1 LTRAAG
7 ARALLALVLGAG
19 AATSARVTT
28 AAFTEAEAAP
38 AEDAGAF
45 LARAERAWS
54 LRDAAAYLALWA
66 FPSPEARAAE
76 AAFAARHL
84 GADESRLSVQKPET
98 PPAAGRFRANAEA
111 FTIEEPRARV
121 EQWRFV
127 VERRERGW
135 ALVGREPTGGI
146 DGLVHLSLDPAGFR
160 AEGLTLRL
168 PDFEVRMDR
177 GTLFTSPATIGP
189 TALLFVGEGTVKVSP
204 SPPAEREQLR
214 QFSGQAE
221 MVENVR
227 AVFARI
233 HPADLHRVL
242 SPVRLEPDPAAAGR
256 LAAAERFFRENVP
269 LSFVLDASL
278 PGSPWWMLPGVGD
291 ASVSFRTEKRGLLA
305 FTVSSAEPEGISFF
319 DRARRRQI
327 CLYPL
332 PGREGRYDEDEG
344 RRFDVLH
351 HDLRLRLEPS
361 RFEIEGQDTLR
372 VRQAGGA
379 SMIRLRLDD
388 SLRVLGVSSPEG
400 GDHLFFRV
408 RNQDSLMVALGPL
421 AELTEFSLTIRYEG
435 SHRPE
440 IVERELL
447 QFPPPE
453 PAPSREELP
462 IEGVVVYANRTAW
475 YPFANADDYALAT
488 VRIDTPRE
496 YTGITGGLR
505 TTARVE
511 GARKVM
517 EFRQDRPGKYITL
530 VVGRFI
536 EVGTRVEGAVAF
548 RAYGL
553 GRTQDEAARLLAR
566 AGEILRFFET
576 EFGPFPYSSLT
587 LLAIEGLT
595 PGGHSPPGM
604 VVMAERPVFI
614 RRPLRDD
621 PAGFDDVPDFFLAH
635 ELAHQWWGHGVAGE
649 NYRERWL
656 SEGAAQY
663 AAALWVRHAQGEEV
677 FRGVL
682 RRMAQ
687 WALRETGEGPLSLGY
702 RLGHVKGDPQI
713 YRAVVYDKGA
723 YILHM
728 LRQVIG
734 DAAFREALVAFQAEH
749 RFAKAGTEHLQE
761 VFQRVSGRD
770 LSAYFREWVYGTRLP
785 QLRLAHRTEPGSS
798 GFRTLVE
805 VGATDLPGTVPL
817 EIAVVHRA
825 GRETRTVMLEPGG
838 GRFTVETAARPRKVE
853 VNADRDLLLTVK
865 GS

>member
-1 LTRAAG
+1 MTRAAG
-7 ARALLALVLGAG
+7 AGALAALVLGIP
-19 AATSARVTT
+19 TSAGIP
-28 AAFTEAEAAP
+28 ASAFAQVEAAP
-38 AEDAGAF
+38 AEDAAAF
-45 LARAERAWS
+45 LARVERAWN
-54 LRDAAAYLALWA
+54 LRDAAAYLALWEFA
-66 FPSPEARAAE
+66 SPEARAAE
-76 AAFAARHL
+76 TAFAAGHMA
-84 GADESRLSVQKPET
+84 GDETRLRLQKPAA
-98 PPAAGRFRANAEA
+98 PPTAPSFRVNAEA
-111 FTIEEPRARV
+111 FAVVEPRARV
-121 EQWRFV
+121 EQWLFV
-127 VERRERGW
+127 VERRARGW

-146 DGLVHLSLDPAGFR
+146 EGLVHLSLDPAGFR
-160 AEGLTLRL
+160 AQGLTLRL

-177 GTLFTSPATIGP
+177 GTLFTSPASVGP
-189 TALLFVGEGTVKVSP
+189 TVLVFIGEGSVRVSP
-204 SPPAEREQLR
+204 GPPAEREQLR
-214 QFSGQAE
+214 QFSGKQE
-221 MVENVR
+221 MVEKVR

-242 SPVRLEPDPAAAGR
+242 APVRLEPDPEAPARFPAAD
-256 LAAAERFFRENVP
+256 RFFRENVQ

-278 PGSPWWMLPGVGD
+278 PGSPWWMHPGTGD
-291 ASVSFRTEKRGLLA
+291 ASVSFRTRKRGVLT
-305 FTVSSAEPEGISFF
+305 FTVSTTEPEGISFF

-332 PGREGRYDEDEG
+332 PGREGRYDEDD
-344 RRFDVLH
+344 RRSFDVLS
-351 HDLRLRLEPS
+351 HDLSLRLDPA
-361 RFEIEGQDTLR
+361 RFGVEGEDTLR
-372 VRQAGGA
+372 IRQVGGS
-379 SMIRLRLDD
+379 SMMRLRLDD
-388 SLRVLGVSSPEG
+388 TLRVESVTSPEG
-400 GDHLFFRV
+400 GNHLFFRV

-421 AELTEFSLTIRYEG
+421 AALSEFSLTVRYAG
-435 SHRPE
+435 THRPE
-440 IVERELL
+440 TVERELL

-453 PAPSREELP
+453 PAPEKEVALEP
-462 IEGVVVYANRTAW
+462 VVVYANRTAW
-475 YPFANADDYALAT
+475 YPYANADDYALAT
-488 VRIDTPRE
+488 VRVDTPRE
-496 YTGITGGLR
+496 FAGITGGIR

-517 EFRQDRPGKYITL
+517 EFRQDRPGKYITV

-536 EVGTRVEGAVAF
+536 EVGVRPEEPVAL
-548 RAYGL
+548 RAYGV
-553 GRTQDEAARLLAR
+553 GRTQGEAARLLDR

-576 EFGPFPYSSLT
+576 EFGPFPYPSLT
-587 LLAIEGLT
+587 LVAVEGLT

-604 VVMAERPVFI
+604 VIMAERPLFL

-621 PAGFDDVPDFFLAH
+621 PAGFNDIPDFFLAH

-663 AAALWVRHAQGEEV
+663 AAALWVRHDRGEDV
-677 FRGVL
+677 FRGIL

-687 WALRETGEGPLSLGY
+687 WALRETGEGPLSLGF

-723 YILHM
+723 YVLHM

-734 DAAFREALVAFQAEH
+734 PVAFRQALVSFQAEH

-761 VFQRVSGRD
+761 ALQRASGRD

-785 QLRLAHRTEPGSS
+785 QLRLAHRTEAAPS

-838 GRFTVETAARPRKVE
+838 GRFTVETASRPRKVE
-853 VNADRDLLLTVK
+853 LNAGRDLLLTVT
-865 GS
+865 GG